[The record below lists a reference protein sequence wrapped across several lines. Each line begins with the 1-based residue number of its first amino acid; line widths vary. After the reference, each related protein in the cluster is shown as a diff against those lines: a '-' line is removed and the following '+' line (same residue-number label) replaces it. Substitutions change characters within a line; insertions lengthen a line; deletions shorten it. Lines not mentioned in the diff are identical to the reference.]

1 MVKNEKVREQRRCQR
16 TKQLQHLGFSDEVDV
31 RVAGEDR
38 GHPGGQDVVEPLVGD
53 QPGRVEG
60 QREGRAVS
68 RVVALKVV
76 LQKSTEL
83 VPKK

>member
-1 MVKNEKVREQRRCQR
+1 MKKSKNKDEVKELE
-16 TKQLQHLGFSDEVDV
+16 QLQHLGFSDEVDV

-38 GHPGGQDVVEPLVGD
+38 GHPRGQDVVEPLVGD

-83 VPKK
+83 VPKN